1 MRCSL
6 NVSFHFPG
14 ALLEASLD
22 GARAAGFRT
31 VELLDPY
38 AVELDDL
45 ERAVRSRGM
54 RVDLFNLPM
63 GDFAAGERGI
73 AGDPDRREE
82 FRRGVDQAI
91 TIGERIRATKVN
103 ALAGRRLAGHSEATQ
118 LACCIEQLGWAAD
131 RLATA
136 GVAVN
141 TELLNPVE
149 SPGLLLRDLDRV
161 RTVIADLDGRVGL
174 QLDVYHLQRTQGE
187 LLPTIRAC
195 ADITGHVQIA
205 DAPDRTEPGS
215 GEINYDTVLAA
226 IAATGYDGLDVD
238 EFEDFGPVQHF
249 RDDFIAG
256 WIAVREAVAAR
267 RATQTQGARVS
278 G

>member
-14 ALLEASLD
+14 TPLEASLD
-22 GARAAGFRT
+22 GALAAGFHT

-45 ERAVRSRGM
+45 ERAVRGRGM

-91 TIGERIRATKVN
+91 SIAERVGATKVN
-103 ALAGRRLAGHSEATQ
+103 GLAGRRLGDHSEATQ
-118 LACCIEQLGWAAD
+118 MACCIEQLGWAAD
-131 RLATA
+131 RLASA

-149 SPGLLLRDLDRV
+149 SPGLLLPDLDRV
-161 RTVIADLDGRVGL
+161 RGVIAALDGRVGL

-195 ADITGHVQIA
+195 ADITGHIQIA

-215 GEINYDTVLAA
+215 GEINFVTVLAA
-226 IAATGYDGLDVD
+226 IAATGYHGLVACEYRPSRPGVD
-238 EFEDFGPVQHF
+238 AFEWMDRLG
-249 RDDFIAG
+249 
-256 WIAVREAVAAR
+256 VAKA
-267 RATQTQGARVS
+267 
-278 G
+278 